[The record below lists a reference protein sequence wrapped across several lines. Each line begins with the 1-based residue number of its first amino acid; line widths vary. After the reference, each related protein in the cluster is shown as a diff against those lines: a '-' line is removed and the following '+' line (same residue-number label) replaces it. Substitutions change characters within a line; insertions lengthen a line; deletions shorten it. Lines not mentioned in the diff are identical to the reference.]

1 MEDYVKVVDAEYTS
15 GTTRGKDWKRL
26 YFHGKEC
33 QYSKVLDCYVIV
45 DKRFLSWGDLA
56 EKNSDLAEGDKV
68 VVEADEQ
75 EGDYHIVTALKK
87 FEAE

>member
-1 MEDYVKVVDAEYTS
+1 MRNTPAELQ
-15 GTTRGKDWKRL
+15 GEKIGNGFIFMGKSVSIQRFL
-26 YFHGKEC
+26 IAM
-33 QYSKVLDCYVIV
+33 L